1 MRIAG
6 SIVLQRSVPL
16 PSRDRKRSPG
26 AQRSPANET
35 ADHEGTAVAGFCQC
49 PLEEGTWRWTCRLC
63 RQLHSAV
70 PVGPRVPGWLEA
82 PPCSEALITGIQ
94 LPPSQHCQELSLPAT
109 PCPSTVPQ
117 SRRGPASLCLLW
129 LPVLSQPSAL
139 RARTPC
145 SSPVQATRVTVS
157 QFLPPQ

>member
-1 MRIAG
+1 MFCKDLSHFLPGIEREALG
-6 SIVLQRSVPL
+6 LRGVQPTRPRPQTTGALLWLVFASVL
-16 PSRDRKRSPG
+16 
-26 AQRSPANET
+26 
-35 ADHEGTAVAGFCQC
+35 
-49 PLEEGTWRWTCRLC
+49 WRRGLC
-63 RQLHSAV
+63 RQFHSAV

-82 PPCSEALITGIQ
+82 PLCSEALITGIQ
-94 LPPSQHCQELSLPAT
+94 LPPSQHRQELSLPAT

-117 SRRGPASLCLLW
+117 SRREPASLCLLW

-139 RARTPC
+139 RARTPY